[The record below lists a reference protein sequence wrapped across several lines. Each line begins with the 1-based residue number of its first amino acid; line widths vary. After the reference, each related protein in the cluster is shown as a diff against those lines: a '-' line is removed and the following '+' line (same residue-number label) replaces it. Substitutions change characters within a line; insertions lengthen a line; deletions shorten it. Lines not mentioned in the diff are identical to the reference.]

1 MLCIQVDKL
10 RIECEKIHFTHYI
23 DVLNLINIVC
33 FVFCFFSFVLFV
45 CISFYLLFPFFYFFI
60 NHFKFNRHNISNAWS
75 SERMGVKNDFRNVAV
90 FTMSRFCLYNSV
102 VIVKMICIYSICCN
116 WKKYMVNFFDFW
128 IFSPIVT
135 TRPFPLTKNNIENGR
150 EVTIAI
156 PPHIHSCLNWPTF
169 LLINQTAAGI
179 VPNAMNISPNR
190 KLLYFQ
196 PFPISQFGYRVA

>member
-1 MLCIQVDKL
+1 M
-10 RIECEKIHFTHYI
+10 
-23 DVLNLINIVC
+23 
-33 FVFCFFSFVLFV
+33 SFVSFRLFYLFAYHFIYFSLFSIFLSIISNLTGIIYQMPDRVSAWGWKMISGMWPSSQCQGFV
-45 CISFYLLFPFFYFFI
+45 CIIPLLLWRWYVYILF
-60 NHFKFNRHNISNAWS
+60 
-75 SERMGVKNDFRNVAV
+75 
-90 FTMSRFCLYNSV
+90 V
-102 VIVKMICIYSICCN
+102 VTE
-116 WKKYMVNFFDFW
+116 KKYMVNFFDFW

>member
-1 MLCIQVDKL
+1 MCCAFKL
-10 RIECEKIHFTHYI
+10 INCACIECEKIHFTHYI

-33 FVFCFFSFVLFV
+33 FVFCFFLFVLFV

-60 NHFKFNRHNISNAWS
+60 NLFEFNRHNISNAWS

-102 VIVKMICIYSICCN
+102 VIVKMICGLNSSCCN
-116 WKKYMVNFFDFW
+116 WKKYMKFW

-135 TRPFPLTKNNIENGR
+135 TRPFPLTNNNIENGR

-156 PPHIHSCLNWPTF
+156 SPIP
-169 LLINQTAAGI
+169 TAALI
-179 VPNAMNISPNR
+179 D
-190 KLLYFQ
+190 LLFYW
-196 PFPISQFGYRVA
+196 

>member
-1 MLCIQVDKL
+1 M
-10 RIECEKIHFTHYI
+10 
-23 DVLNLINIVC
+23 
-33 FVFCFFSFVLFV
+33 SFVSFCL
-45 CISFYLLFPFFYFFI
+45 FYLFAYHFIYFSLFSIFFI

-102 VIVKMICIYSICCN
+102 VIVKMICIYSFCCN

-135 TRPFPLTKNNIENGR
+135 TRPFPLMKNNIENGR

-156 PPHIHSCLNWPTF
+156 
-169 LLINQTAAGI
+169 
-179 VPNAMNISPNR
+179 
-190 KLLYFQ
+190 
-196 PFPISQFGYRVA
+196 FPISTAALIDLLFYW